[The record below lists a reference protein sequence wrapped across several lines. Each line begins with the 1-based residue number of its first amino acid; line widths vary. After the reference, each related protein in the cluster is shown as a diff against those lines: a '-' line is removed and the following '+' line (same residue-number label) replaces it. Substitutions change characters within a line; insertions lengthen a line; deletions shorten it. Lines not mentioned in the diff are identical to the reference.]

1 MKKAFIT
8 GITGQDGSYLS
19 ELLLD
24 KGYEVHGLVRRSSN
38 FVTCKDS
45 GIIYENGIGN
55 LKNHDRLHLHYGD
68 LSDFSSISRCL
79 EEIRPDEIYNL
90 GAMSDVRISF
100 DTAEYTANISGLGA
114 LRVVEALRN
123 TNLKKTKFYQASSSE
138 MFGKVQE
145 VPQKETTPFY
155 PRSPYAVSKVFA
167 HWICKNYRESYGMFI
182 STGILF
188 NHESPRRG
196 LNFVTRKI
204 TQGIGR
210 ILIGKQEK
218 IYLGNLDAKRD
229 WGYAPEYVEA
239 MWLML
244 QREKPDDYVIATGE
258 SHTVREFLEE
268 AFGHVGLKWG
278 KYVEIKKYLF
288 RPAETDILLGDM
300 SKARKELN
308 WKPKVSFKELV
319 KILLDADIAATKT
332 ESLQKKHE

>member
-145 VPQKETTPFY
+145 VPQNEVRMPSVRFLHT
-155 PRSPYAVSKVFA
+155 
-167 HWICKNYRESYGMFI
+167 
-182 STGILF
+182 
-188 NHESPRRG
+188 
-196 LNFVTRKI
+196 
-204 TQGIGR
+204 
-210 ILIGKQEK
+210 
-218 IYLGNLDAKRD
+218 
-229 WGYAPEYVEA
+229 GYARIIVSRTVCLFQLVFYLTMNHRVE
-239 MWLML
+239 
-244 QREKPDDYVIATGE
+244 D
-258 SHTVREFLEE
+258 
-268 AFGHVGLKWG
+268 
-278 KYVEIKKYLF
+278 
-288 RPAETDILLGDM
+288 
-300 SKARKELN
+300 
-308 WKPKVSFKELV
+308 
-319 KILLDADIAATKT
+319 
-332 ESLQKKHE
+332 